1 MKNIIIILFIFRLSN
16 VFSQNSLTTF
26 LNQYNQSGQ
35 NLTII
40 SISGTECVNCYASI
54 HNLIDE
60 LKLEK
65 SNTLFLIKDVP
76 KRELVFFMEDKFSID
91 TAKYS
96 VVIDNALFK
105 ELNSNSG
112 YTSSIS
118 ICNSKDIL
126 FQTSFK
132 NLDLVSLKKYY
143 TNKIDIK
150 LSDSLD
156 ISSFAGAGA
165 STLQVKNDS
174 TIFVYNYFRNTI
186 FEFNSKSASI
196 NRSVG
201 WKNLISEVDN
211 FLSLSELEKFEIDFA
226 STNTDAQ
233 QMFKNVPSR
242 ISPRGVYVTDN
253 YIYLPLEILSYDLVI
268 HDNKVPV
275 DTAFQLKWFSFFAKY
290 DMEWNLVERY
300 SFPYQI
306 PEFKGFFNYLPS
318 GQFLNDSVFVMRT
331 STPSSDS
338 LAIKYILPQNSTAP
352 RLENFLSVKY
362 PEHFQV
368 ISKGMRNVYTSKTIN
383 DNYYFNAE
391 PIIYNDELKSKFL
404 LEGWEYQP
412 VSDSTKTNVWIDVI
426 HQLPNG
432 SYLVLGT
439 KNYTS
444 TWYALY
450 DQNFILIEQKKII
463 DRPLISLVIKND
475 KIWGMDL
482 TDEYGTLYSYEI
494 VFQ

>member
-1 MKNIIIILFIFRLSN
+1 
-16 VFSQNSLTTF
+16 
-26 LNQYNQSGQ
+26 
-35 NLTII
+35 
-40 SISGTECVNCYASI
+40 
-54 HNLIDE
+54 
-60 LKLEK
+60 
-65 SNTLFLIKDVP
+65 
-76 KRELVFFMEDKFSID
+76 MEDKFSIN

-174 TIFVYNYFRNTI
+174 TILVYNYFRNTI

-275 DTAFQLKWFSFFAKY
+275 DTAFQLKWFS
-290 DMEWNLVERY
+290 
-300 SFPYQI
+300 
-306 PEFKGFFNYLPS
+306 
-318 GQFLNDSVFVMRT
+318 
-331 STPSSDS
+331 
-338 LAIKYILPQNSTAP
+338 
-352 RLENFLSVKY
+352 
-362 PEHFQV
+362 
-368 ISKGMRNVYTSKTIN
+368 
-383 DNYYFNAE
+383 
-391 PIIYNDELKSKFL
+391 L
-404 LEGWEYQP
+404 L
-412 VSDSTKTNVWIDVI
+412 I
-426 HQLPNG
+426 
-432 SYLVLGT
+432 
-439 KNYTS
+439 
-444 TWYALY
+444 
-450 DQNFILIEQKKII
+450 
-463 DRPLISLVIKND
+463 
-475 KIWGMDL
+475 
-482 TDEYGTLYSYEI
+482 
-494 VFQ
+494 